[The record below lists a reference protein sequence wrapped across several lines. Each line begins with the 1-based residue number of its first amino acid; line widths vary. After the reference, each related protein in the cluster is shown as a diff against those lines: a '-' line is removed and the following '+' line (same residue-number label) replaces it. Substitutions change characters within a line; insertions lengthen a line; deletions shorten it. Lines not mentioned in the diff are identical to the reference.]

1 MAKVDIRRTELNDG
15 TMHYTVHVV
24 GLNPTAGTGDPNN
37 LANSISAA
45 YGHETDVEIAVR
57 EAMRQA
63 GIGPND
69 PVMLVG
75 HSLGGLTVANLA
87 ENDEF
92 QSSYR
97 IDSVVAIGATIHNR
111 DIEPPTRVLQ
121 ITNPNDDVV
130 TLTSIAGGENRMRGR
145 SNYTEHE
152 VPFGLPFIPFTS
164 GTPLGLLAGLGV
176 NFARIMQNHPL
187 DKYGSRLADWDQTD
201 DKGTAWRENNA
212 PFLCGPHVKSSEL
225 IEYDVTTD

>member
-1 MAKVDIRRTELNDG
+1 MAKIDIRRTELNDG
-15 TMHYTVHVV
+15 TVHYTVHVV
-24 GLNPTAGTGDPNN
+24 GLNPTAGKGDPNN
-37 LANSISAA
+37 LGNSYRAA
-45 YGHETDVEIAVR
+45 HGLETDVEIAVR

-87 ENDEF
+87 EDKEF
-92 QSSYR
+92 QGNYR
-97 IDSVVAIGATIHNR
+97 IDSVVAIGATIHGR

-130 TLTSIAGGENRMRGR
+130 ALTSIAGGENRMRGR
-145 SNYTEHE
+145 SNFVEHE
-152 VPFGLPFIPFTS
+152 VPFGLPFIPFNP
-164 GTPLGLLAGLGV
+164 GTPVSLLVGLGI
-176 NFARIMQNHPL
+176 NFARITQNHPL
-187 DKYGSRLADWDQTD
+187 DKYEARLADWDQTD
-201 DKGTAWRENNA
+201 EKGIAWREQNDR
-212 PFLCGPHVKSSEL
+212 FLCGPHVKSSEL

>member
-15 TMHYTVHVV
+15 TVHYTVHVV
-24 GLNPTAGTGDPNN
+24 GLNPTAGRGDPNN
-37 LANSISAA
+37 LQNSITAA
-45 YGHETDVEIAVR
+45 SGHQTDVEIAVR

-63 GIGPND
+63 GIGPDD

-75 HSLGGLTVANLA
+75 HSLGGLTAANLA
-87 ENDEF
+87 EDKEF
-92 QSSYR
+92 QSNYH
-97 IDSVVAIGATIHNR
+97 IDSVVAIGATIHGR
-111 DIEPPTRVLQ
+111 DIDPPTRVLQ

-130 TLTSIAGGENRMRGR
+130 ALTSIAGGDNQMRGR

-152 VPFGLPFIPFTS
+152 VPFGLPFIPFHPGQLGS
-164 GTPLGLLAGLGV
+164 LVVGLGL

-187 DKYGSRLADWDQTD
+187 DKYEHRLVDWDQTD
-201 DKGTAWRENNA
+201 QKGIAWREQNA